1 MHDTTLLQLI
11 EDDIAPLQELLDLLQ
26 KEAIALHGRDMPL
39 LEQILARKQSLIILL
54 EQHGQRRSQL
64 LGSLGLS
71 ADRAG
76 VQALAAQSAHGDTML
91 QRLDMLS
98 QLMDSCQQVNQ
109 TNGRIIRCSSTSPT
123 TRSASSWAETLRRS
137 TTAAAAP
144 RRWPSHGRSAKCD
157 FSIKASEHT
166 GKMPLIAC
174 VAFAWRTI
182 SRVQ

>member
-109 TNGRIIRCSSTSPT
+109 TNGRIIQVQQQTTANQIRILQGGDSPSLYDSRGGTSPM
-123 TRSASSWAETLRRS
+123 AK
-137 TTAAAAP
+137 P
-144 RRWPSHGRSAKCD
+144 RALSQ
-157 FSIKASEHT
+157 
-166 GKMPLIAC
+166 
-174 VAFAWRTI
+174 V
-182 SRVQ
+182 